1 MAELPFILT
10 YTAFVAPG
18 CGGVARLAVGLTKR
32 GDIAV
37 IHDLPSEY
45 ASEEDGSNIL
55 IFDPFLLDPVPRS
68 SARGSEFRWGG
79 TVAAVRGWRGVIEHL
94 AANEIVA
101 FGTDGD
107 TDGEY
112 PWPATMELEG
122 EGSVAS
128 DLVAAAW
135 SGRPVL
141 GIAQALAGLPDDVL
155 VGLRDRYGSL
165 RNDDTIRP
173 LLRIMNTANELD
185 VPFKDIVARA
195 PRSALRLPAPLD
207 ASRRQRIGQGHQSR
221 ESCSEEKA
229 GLAAFTLQPEDRG
242 HHHAVAQS
250 EPGNVSEHPNRAEH
264 ESWIFE
270 GISRSLCP
278 RTRASPHRGA
288 QD

>member
-1 MAELPFILT
+1 MADFPFTLS
-10 YTAFVAPG
+10 YHSFGAPG
-18 CGGVARLAVGLTKR
+18 CGGVSRLSVGLTAA

-37 IHDLPSEY
+37 IDALPSEY
-45 ASEEDGSNIL
+45 DDEEDSGDIVYLN
-55 IFDPFLLDPVPRS
+55 PVLSKAPPAKPTGGR
-68 SARGSEFRWGG
+68 EFRR
-79 TVAAVRGWRGVIEHL
+79 TRIIAAAQGWRGIINYL
-94 AANEIVA
+94 AQNEIVA

-173 LLRIMNTANELD
+173 LLRIMNN
-185 VPFKDIVARA
+185 
-195 PRSALRLPAPLD
+195 
-207 ASRRQRIGQGHQSR
+207 GQ
-221 ESCSEEKA
+221 
-229 GLAAFTLQPEDRG
+229 
-242 HHHAVAQS
+242 
-250 EPGNVSEHPNRAEH
+250 
-264 ESWIFE
+264 
-270 GISRSLCP
+270 
-278 RTRASPHRGA
+278 
-288 QD
+288 